1 MKKNISINLQ
11 GIVFHI
17 EEDGFEVLSRYL
29 AEVKAHFASYRG
41 HQDIVA
47 DIEGRIAELFA
58 ARLSP
63 MQQVITLD
71 DVNAMTTKM
80 GRVSDFAPEADEDD
94 EVPADEAAAA
104 SASASTDSGR
114 ASDPYGPAAAA
125 AAATATATAA
135 TAAAEPKRLYRDM
148 ANRKVAGVAAGIAQ
162 YFAVNPLWIRLAFV
176 FLTISLPAVRIWGI
190 GRHGRLDVGGWVAL
204 GYIILWILLP
214 KRYDAPAH
222 PEALLNSGP
231 LAGRRLFRD
240 TGTGKVAGVA
250 AGLAAYFNIDVTL
263 MRVILLAGLFA
274 GGFTFLLYIIL
285 WIVLPEAKT
294 VSDKLR
300 MRGDAMTLESFDSSA
315 RSNAFAD
322 GPATTNRPVGAFVED
337 AARTLGPAVNFAG
350 SAIRVAAGVL
360 LTIMGFGL
368 LLAVVV
374 CTGAGVGLLP
384 ASQNIVMGSA
394 PAHVMLQGI
403 PGWALL
409 AGLLAAGIP
418 ALWLLLGG
426 LNLLFRHTVLTR
438 SVGLSLLGLWL
449 LSIVG
454 VVAGVS
460 QQLHQY
466 EDDAEVEQL
475 EQFPKLTT
483 PVVVL
488 DARNVNRQ
496 WEQRVDLRLAAAD
509 SGKAV
514 EVLRTLRASGPSQD
528 VARRTALTTI
538 DYTVRPRGDS
548 SLVLDDHFSFLP
560 NAAYRKQELAL
571 TLRLPRD
578 RTFRLSR
585 RFAFD
590 LLDDNDFVNN
600 RRPTDP
606 EQHRY
611 RLRGNKLE
619 CIGCTAEQ
627 LGRTKNGGEDGLSL
641 NGNINDDENGV
652 HVRIDND
659 NNNDSSDE
667 ADNNDDSDSDNDEGS
682 NSGTTLNYG
691 GAPSFDTDL
700 GSYGSARRTFAETG
714 FTRVSVAGG
723 YRVVVRRGDS
733 FRIEAGGDDKALS
746 ELRVEVEGDE
756 LQIRSRNSSSFFGG
770 SWGNSQRKVL
780 IRIELPRIDRLEL
793 AGAVQADYGG
803 FERQNELRVEQAGAS
818 HLRLNGRFGTL
829 KLAQAGACRTTATG
843 QADNLDLD
851 AAGACEL
858 AGANLKTTDTKVS
871 IAGVCKARL
880 NVTGSLEGD
889 AVGASEVAYS
899 GKPAKVNVD
908 ATGPSSVKHL

>member
-11 GIVFHI
+11 GIIFHI
-17 EEDGFEVLSRYL
+17 EEDGFDVLSRYL

-71 DVNAMTTKM
+71 DVNAMTAKM

-94 EVPADEAAAA
+94 EVTTEEAAA
-104 SASASTDSGR
+104 SASYARPGASAYT
-114 ASDPYGPAAAA
+114 
-125 AAATATATAA
+125 AAATGAA
-135 TAAAEPKRLYRDM
+135 SIPGENKRLYRDM

-176 FLTISLPAVRIWGI
+176 FGTIFLPASNIWM
-190 GRHGRLDVGGWVAL
+190 RHNTRVDFGGWIML

-240 TGTGKVAGVA
+240 TGTGKVAGVS

-263 MRVILLAGLFA
+263 VRVIMLAGLFA
-274 GGFTFLLYIIL
+274 GGFTLLLYIIL

-300 MRGDAMTLESFDSSA
+300 MRGDAITLESFDSSA
-315 RSNAFAD
+315 RNNAFAD

-337 AARTLGPAVNFAG
+337 AARTLRPAVNFAG
-350 SAIRVAAGVL
+350 SAIRVVAGVL

-368 LLAVVV
+368 LLAVII
-374 CTGAGVGLLP
+374 CAGAGIGLLP
-384 ASQNIVMGSA
+384 ASQNIVMGDA
-394 PAHVMLQGI
+394 PAYVMLQGI

-409 AGLLAAGIP
+409 AGFLAAGIP

-426 LNLLFRHTVLTR
+426 LNLLFRHTLLTR
-438 SVGLSLLGLWL
+438 TVGLSLLGLWL

-454 VVAGVS
+454 VVAGVA
-460 QQLHQY
+460 QQSRQY
-466 EDDAEVEQL
+466 QYDAEAEQL
-475 EQFPKLTT
+475 EQFPKLST
-483 PVVVL
+483 PVL
-488 DARNVNRQ
+488 MFDARRVDRQ
-496 WEQRVDLRLAAAD
+496 WEQHVDLRLAAAD

-514 EVLRTLRASGPSQD
+514 EVLRTLGAKGPSEE

-538 DYTVRPRGDS
+538 DYTVRPSGDS
-548 SLVLDDHFSFLP
+548 SLVFDDHFSFMP
-560 NAAYRKQELAL
+560 NSTYRVQHLDL

-585 RFAFD
+585 SFAYH
-590 LLDDNDFVNN
+590 LLDDNDFVGN
-600 RRPTDP
+600 RRPQNP
-606 EQHRY
+606 EQHQY

-619 CIGCTAEQ
+619 CIGCTVEQ
-627 LGRTKNGGEDGLSL
+627 LGREENGGEDGFHL
-641 NGNINDDENGV
+641 NGNINGKDV
-652 HVRIDND
+652 HVRVDSGDSND
-659 NNNDSSDE
+659 EADSNNDSGDDE
-667 ADNNDDSDSDNDEGS
+667 TST
-682 NSGTTLNYG
+682 SGTTINYG

-700 GSYGSARRTFAETG
+700 NSYGSARRTFEETG
-714 FTRVSVAGG
+714 FNRVSVAGG
-723 YRVVVRRGDS
+723 YQVVVRHGDS
-733 FRIEAGGDDKALS
+733 FKIEAGGDDKALN
-746 ELRVEVEGDE
+746 ELRVELKGDE
-756 LQIRSRNSSSFFGG
+756 LQIRPRSSSSFFGG
-770 SWGNSQRKVL
+770 NWGNSQRKVL
-780 IRIELPRIDRLEL
+780 IRIELPSIDRLEL
-793 AGAVQADYGG
+793 AGAVHADFGG
-803 FERQNELRVEQAGAS
+803 FERQEELHVEQAGAS
-818 HLRLNGRFGTL
+818 HLRLNGNFGTL
-829 KLAQAGACRTTATG
+829 KLEQAGACRTTATG

-858 AGANLKTTDTKVS
+858 AGANLKTVDTKVS

-889 AVGASEVAYS
+889 VVGASEVAYS
-899 GKPAKVNVD
+899 GKPSRVNMD
-908 ATGPSSVKHL
+908 ATGPSSIKHL